1 MAQIYIQYNPFRL
14 ETTIKI
20 DGQEI
25 SPDSKLFQCVEKK
38 RLRDWADA
46 LPELLNTE
54 YAKDEYEI
62 QFDGTE
68 LDWEYLEEAFH
79 RATNRGLLSSII
91 QGFNSIVSVLMGN
104 KNTSSQ
110 KSRMKLSF
118 KEIGF
123 NPDMGGN
130 ILDYFMSVQDNVVDQ
145 CIDIELKKAIQNIRN
160 PIGSIYVIGEA
171 GAGKSTLVN
180 ALLRQRI
187 MPYHSIPCTTAMVE
201 LFQAKKSEYTAV
213 AYNEEGEVIEESNA
227 ADYDVIKAFYDNS
240 DIYQIK
246 MEGKIPFLRL
256 DSTLPVLVDTP
267 NLNYKKNQKYHDMIM
282 NAIHNDDGCLIL
294 YVLDGARLYEEAEL
308 LHSIAEQ
315 MKKGGKQ
322 TRSRFL
328 FVINKMDTCNP
339 EEEKIDEVITSARN
353 FLISVGIVKPLIF
366 PCSAFTALNIRT
378 TLKNVDVNKLTREN
392 EKQLAIAARDTI
404 PMIDKLTSFETMHL
418 EQYVKLPTAAQ
429 KDLASGIQQANQRED
444 IKMQAMIH
452 SGIHSIEAYIV
463 SYMKKYMETRRTKE
477 LIEAFHVYHQHFI
490 DTKSYKLLVTA
501 TMSAGKST
509 FINAL
514 VGKNICLSRNMAC
527 TSKLHSIV
535 SKPFDT
541 DFTFEYDYALSLA
554 ANKEKEQEIANKTV
568 VRTVYY
574 DGILAGQRLII
585 NDSPGVNFSGDAEHK
600 QITDKMIEAG
610 NYQLMIYLM
619 NATQLG
625 TNDDEEHL
633 NYVKKHIGDKPVL
646 FVMNK
651 IDAFNED
658 EEDIESIA
666 LTQIKRLEAKGF
678 HEPLV
683 CPVSARAGFLA
694 KKAKE
699 EELGRMERRELN
711 NMEDKFEQ
719 MNIVDYYTK
728 YYPEFVIPDHEDED
742 KQLLKTC
749 GISYVETIIKTFC
762 EGGCVHGTSIR

>member
-1 MAQIYIQYNPFRL
+1 MAQVYIQYNPYGL
-14 ETTIKI
+14 ETKIKI

-25 SPDSKLFQCVEKK
+25 SPDSKLYQSVAEK
-38 RLRDWADA
+38 RLRDWAAA
-46 LPELLNTE
+46 LPELLKNE
-54 YAKDEYEI
+54 FAGDGYEI
-62 QFDGTE
+62 QFYGTE
-68 LDWEYLEEAFH
+68 LDWEYLKEAFE
-79 RATNRGLLSSII
+79 
-91 QGFNSIVSVLMGN
+91 
-104 KNTSSQ
+104 KNTSA
-110 KSRMKLSF
+110 KMKLSF
-118 KEIGF
+118 VETKF
-123 NPDMGGN
+123 KLDMGEN
-130 ILDYFMSVQDNVVDQ
+130 ILDYFMSAQDNIVDN
-145 CIDIELKKAIQNIRN
+145 CKDTELRNAVNRIRN
-160 PIGSIYVIGEA
+160 PIGSIYVIGAA
-171 GAGKSTLVN
+171 GAGKSTLIN
-180 ALLRQRI
+180 ALLRNRI
-187 MPYHSIPCTTAMVE
+187 MPCQSTACTTAMVK
-201 LFQAKKSEYTAV
+201 LFHDKKSEFTAV
-213 AYNEEGEVIEESNA
+213 AYNEEGEVIEETDA
-227 ADYDVIKAFYDNS
+227 ATYEMIKAFHDNP
-240 DIYQIK
+240 DAYRIK

-256 DSTLPVLVDTP
+256 DGTIPVLVDTP
-267 NLNYKKNQKYHDMIM
+267 NLNYVKNQKYQDTIL
-282 NAIHNDDGCLIL
+282 NAICNDDDCLIL
-294 YVLDGARLYEEAEL
+294 YVLDGTRLYEDTEL
-308 LHSIAEQ
+308 LYSIAEQ

-339 EEEKIDEVITSARN
+339 EEEKIDEVIETARL
-353 FLISVGIVKPLIF
+353 FFHSIGIMELQIF

-378 TLKNVDVNKLTREN
+378 TLKNVDINKLTREN

-404 PMIDKLTSFETMHL
+404 PMIDKLTSFESMYL
-418 EQYVKLPTAAQ
+418 EQYVKLPMSAQ
-429 KDLASGIQQANQRED
+429 KELDSGLRQANQRED

-452 SGIHSIEAYIV
+452 SGIHSIESYIV
-463 SYMKKYMETRRTKE
+463 SYMRKYMETKRTKD

-490 DTKSYKLLVTA
+490 DAESYKILVTA

-514 VGKNICLSRNMAC
+514 AGKNICLSQNMAC

-541 DFTFEYDYALSLA
+541 NFTFKYDYALSLA
-554 ANKEKEQEIANKTV
+554 ANKEKEPEIANKTV
-568 VRTVYY
+568 VRMVYY

-585 NDSPGVNFSGDAEHK
+585 NDSPGVNFSGDAEHQ
-600 QITDKMIEAG
+600 QITDRMIDAG

-625 TNDDEEHL
+625 TNDEEAHL
-633 NYVKKHIGDKPVL
+633 EYVKKHIGDKPIM

-651 IDAFNED
+651 VDAFNED

-666 LTQIKRLEAKGF
+666 LKQINRLEAKGF
-678 HEPLV
+678 QKPLV

-694 KKAKE
+694 KKAKA
-699 EELGRMERRELN
+699 EELGRTERRELN
-711 NMEDKFEQ
+711 NMVDKFEQ

-728 YYPEFVIPDHEDED
+728 YYPDLVISDSEDED

>member
-1 MAQIYIQYNPFRL
+1 MAQIYIQYNPYRL

-25 SPDSKLFQCVEKK
+25 LPENKLYQCVDRK
-38 RLRDWADA
+38 RLRDWVDTFLKLLKTEFAAD
-46 LPELLNTE
+46 EH
-54 YAKDEYEI
+54 EI
-62 QFDGTE
+62 QFNGTE
-68 LDWEYLEEAFH
+68 IDWEYLEEAFH

-91 QGFNSIVSVLMGN
+91 QGFNSIVSALKGN
-104 KNTSSQ
+104 KNTASQ
-110 KSRMKLSF
+110 KSKIKLSF

-123 NPDMGGN
+123 NLDMGGN
-130 ILDYFMSVQDNVVDQ
+130 ILDYFLSARDSIVDNCKDT
-145 CIDIELKKAIQNIRN
+145 ELKKAINKIRN
-160 PIGSIYVIGEA
+160 PIGSIYVIGAA
-171 GAGKSTLVN
+171 GAGKSTLIN
-180 ALLRQRI
+180 ALLRNRI
-187 MPYHSIPCTTAMVE
+187 MPCQSVGCTITMVE
-201 LFQAKKSEYTAV
+201 LFHEKNSEFTAM
-213 AYNEEGEVIEESNA
+213 AWNEEGELIEETDA
-227 ADYDVIKAFYDNS
+227 ADYDKIKEYNNLAVDC
-240 DIYQIK
+240 IK
-246 MEGKIPFLRL
+246 MQGKIPFLRL
-256 DSTLPVLVDTP
+256 DSTMPVLVDTP
-267 NLNYKKNQKYHDMIM
+267 NVHFMKNQKYQDAIL
-282 NAIHNDDGCLIL
+282 NAIHNDDDCLIL
-294 YVLDGARLYEEAEL
+294 YVLDGARLYEDTEI

-328 FVINKMDTCNP
+328 FVLNKMDTCNP
-339 EEEKIDEVITSARN
+339 EEEKIDEVIASARS
-353 FLISVGIVKPLIF
+353 FLYLVGIKDPQIF

-378 TLKNVDVNKLTREN
+378 TLKNVDINKLTRES
-392 EKQLAIAARDTI
+392 EKQLATLARDTI
-404 PMIDKLTSFETMHL
+404 PMIDKLTRFESMHL
-418 EQYVKLPTAAQ
+418 EQYAKLPTAAQ
-429 KDLASGIQQANQRED
+429 KDLDSGIQQANQRED

-463 SYMKKYMETRRTKE
+463 SYMKKYMETKRTKD
-477 LIEAFHVYHQHFI
+477 LIETFHAYHQHFI
-490 DTKSYKLLVTA
+490 DTNSFKILVTA

-514 VGKNICLSRNMAC
+514 AGKNICLSRNMAC

-541 DFTFEYDYALSLA
+541 DFTFEYDYALSLE
-554 ANKEKEQEIANKTV
+554 ANKEKEPEIANKTV

-574 DGILAGQRLII
+574 NGILAGQRLII
-585 NDSPGVNFSGDAEHK
+585 NDSPGVNFSGDAEHQ
-600 QITDKMIEAG
+600 QITNKMIAVG

-625 TNDDEEHL
+625 TNDDDAHL
-633 NYVKKHIGDKPVL
+633 DYVKKHIGGQPVL

-651 IDAFNED
+651 VDAFNED

-666 LTQIKRLEAKGF
+666 LKQIRRLEAKGF
-678 HEPLV
+678 HDPLV

-694 KKAKE
+694 KKAE
-699 EELGRMERRELN
+699 EEEPGRMERRELN
-711 NMEDKFEQ
+711 NMVDKFEQ

-728 YYPEFVIPDHEDED
+728 YYPELVLPDSEDED

-749 GISYVETIIKTFC
+749 GISYVETIIKTIC

>member
-1 MAQIYIQYNPFRL
+1 MAQIYIQYNPYRL

-25 SPDSKLFQCVEKK
+25 SPDNKLYQNVEKK
-38 RLRDWADA
+38 RLRDWVDA
-46 LPELLNTE
+46 FPELLKTE
-54 YAKDEYEI
+54 ITADEYEI
-62 QFDGTE
+62 QYNGTE
-68 LDWEYLEEAFH
+68 LDWEFVQEALE
-79 RATNRGLLSSII
+79 
-91 QGFNSIVSVLMGN
+91 
-104 KNTSSQ
+104 KNTSA
-110 KSRMKLSF
+110 KMKLSF
-118 KEIGF
+118 VETNF
-123 NPDMGGN
+123 NLDMGGN
-130 ILDYFMSVQDNVVDQ
+130 ILDYFMSVQDNIVDN
-145 CIDIELKKAIQNIRN
+145 CKDSELRKAINRIRN
-160 PIGSIYVIGEA
+160 PIGSIYVIGA
-171 GAGKSTLVN
+171 SGAGKSTLIN
-180 ALLRQRI
+180 ALLRNRI
-187 MPYHSIPCTTAMVE
+187 MPCQSAACTTAMIK
-201 LFQAKKSEYTAV
+201 LFHDKKSEYTAV
-213 AYNEEGEVIEESNA
+213 AYNEEGEVIEETDET
-227 ADYDVIKAFYDNS
+227 DYEVVKAFHDNPEV
-240 DIYQIK
+240 YRIK
-246 MEGKIPFLRL
+246 MQGKIPFLRL
-256 DSTLPVLVDTP
+256 DSTIPVLVDTP
-267 NLNYKKNQKYHDMIM
+267 NPNHVKNQKYRDTIL
-282 NAIHNDDGCLIL
+282 NAIRNDDDCLIL
-294 YVLDGARLYEEAEL
+294 YVLDGARLYEDAEL

-315 MKKGGKQ
+315 MEKGGNQ

-339 EEEKIDEVITSARN
+339 EEEKIEEVIETARR
-353 FLISVGIVKPLIF
+353 FLRSVGIKDPQIF

-378 TLKNVDVNKLTREN
+378 TLKNVDINKLTREN
-392 EKQLAIAARDTI
+392 EKRLSIAARDTI
-404 PMIDKLTSFETMHL
+404 PMIDKLTSFESMHL
-418 EQYVKLPTAAQ
+418 EQYAKLPKAAQ
-429 KDLASGIQQANQRED
+429 KDLDSGIQQANQRED

-452 SGIHSIEAYIV
+452 SGIHSIESYIV
-463 SYMKKYMETRRTKE
+463 SYMKKYMETKRTKD
-477 LIEAFHVYHQHFI
+477 LIELFHVYHRHFI
-490 DTKSYKLLVTA
+490 DTESYKILVTA

-585 NDSPGVNFSGDAEHK
+585 NDSPGVNFSGDAEHQ
-600 QITDKMIEAG
+600 QITDRMIDAG

-625 TNDDEEHL
+625 TNDEEEHL
-633 NYVKKHIGDKPVL
+633 EYVKKRIDNKSVL

-651 IDAFNED
+651 VDAFNED

-666 LTQIKRLEAKGF
+666 LKQIKRLEAKGF

-699 EELGRMERRELN
+699 EELGRMEQRELN
-711 NMEDKFEQ
+711 NMVDKFEQ

-728 YYPEFVIPDHEDED
+728 YYPDLAIPDSEDEE

>member
-1 MAQIYIQYNPFRL
+1 MQVYIQYNPYRL
-14 ETTIKI
+14 ETIIKI

-25 SPDSKLFQCVEKK
+25 SSDSKLYQNVEKK
-38 RLRDWADA
+38 RLQDWVDA
-46 LPELLNTE
+46 FPELLKTE
-54 YAKDEYEI
+54 FAEDEYEI
-62 QFDGTE
+62 QFNGTE
-68 LDWEYLEEAFH
+68 LDWEYLEEAFD
-79 RATNRGLLSSII
+79 
-91 QGFNSIVSVLMGN
+91 
-104 KNTSSQ
+104 KNTSS
-110 KSRMKLSF
+110 KIKLSF
-118 KEIGF
+118 VKTNF
-123 NPDMGGN
+123 NLDIGGN
-130 ILDYFMSVQDNVVDQ
+130 IHSYFMSVQDNIVDN
-145 CIDIELKKAIQNIRN
+145 CKDTELKKAINKIRN
-160 PIGSIYVIGEA
+160 PIGSIYVIGAA
-171 GAGKSTLVN
+171 GAGKSTLIN
-180 ALLRQRI
+180 ALLRNRI
-187 MPYHSIPCTTAMVE
+187 MPYQSAACTTTMVK
-201 LFQAKKSEYTAV
+201 LFHEKKSAFTAV
-213 AYNEEGEVIEESNA
+213 AYNEEGEVIEETDA
-227 ADYDVIKAFYDNS
+227 ADYDKIRAYNNS
-240 DIYQIK
+240 DVYRIK
-246 MEGKIPFLRL
+246 ITGKIPFLRL
-256 DSTLPVLVDTP
+256 DNTIPVLVDTP
-267 NLNYKKNQKYHDMIM
+267 NLNYVKNPKYRDNIL
-282 NAIHNDDGCLIL
+282 NAIGNDDDCLIL
-294 YVLDGARLYEEAEL
+294 YVLDGTRLYEDVEL

-339 EEEKIDEVITSARN
+339 EEEKIDEVIETARR
-353 FLISVGIVKPLIF
+353 FLCSVGIIEPQIF

-378 TLKNVDVNKLTREN
+378 TLKNVDINKLTRES

-404 PMIDKLTSFETMHL
+404 PMIDKLTSFESMHL
-418 EQYVKLPTAAQ
+418 EQYAKLPTAAQ
-429 KDLASGIQQANQRED
+429 KDLDSGIQQANQRED

-452 SGIHSIEAYIV
+452 SGIHSIESYIV
-463 SYMKKYMETRRTKE
+463 SYMKKYMETKRTKD
-477 LIEAFHVYHQHFI
+477 LIESFHIYHRHFI
-490 DTKSYKLLVTA
+490 DTESYKILVTA

-574 DGILAGQRLII
+574 NGILAGQRLII
-585 NDSPGVNFSGDAEHK
+585 NDSPGVNFSGDAEHQ
-600 QITDKMIEAG
+600 QITNKMIDAG
-610 NYQLMIYLM
+610 NYQFMIYLM

-625 TNDDEEHL
+625 TNDDEVHL
-633 NYVKKHIGDKPVL
+633 DYVKKHIGDKPVL

-651 IDAFNED
+651 VDAFNED

-666 LTQIKRLEAKGF
+666 LKQIKRLEAKGF

-699 EELGRMERRELN
+699 EELGRMERREIN
-711 NMEDKFEQ
+711 NMVDKFEQ

-728 YYPEFVIPDHEDED
+728 YYPDLVIPDSDDEE